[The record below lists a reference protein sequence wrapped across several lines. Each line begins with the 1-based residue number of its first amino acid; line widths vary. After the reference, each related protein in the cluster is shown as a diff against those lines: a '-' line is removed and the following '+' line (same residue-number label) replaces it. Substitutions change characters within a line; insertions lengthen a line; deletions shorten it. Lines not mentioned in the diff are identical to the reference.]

1 MFTNVP
7 FPAIFIAMSNKKR
20 VFSGIQPSGDLHIG
34 NYLGAIVNWVRGQ
47 DAHDNIFCIVDLH
60 AITVPQDPN
69 KLKANTMELAK
80 VLLASGIDPK
90 KSTLFVQSE
99 RPEHSE
105 MAWILNCFTRMGELK
120 KMIQYKQK
128 SGLDVNLHVLRKFV
142 QEKIREELVKN
153 YKLPSQEGPF
163 DGLKM
168 ELTIQKQ
175 LDQIVNK
182 GLVDDILDG
191 VIDKL
196 EGVSTVGLFDYPVL
210 MAGDILLYD
219 TEEVPVGE
227 DQKQHVEIARDIAQ
241 RLNKRVGKVV
251 VVPQPVIKKE
261 GARIM
266 SLTDPT
272 KKMSKSDQNEN
283 SYVLLRDDAETIRK
297 KFARAVTDSD
307 NKIKFDKEKKPG
319 ISNLLNIMSVCTEIP
334 ISDLEKKYASSNYGQ
349 FKADVAEC
357 VIEMLKPIQAKL
369 AEYDKNEDKVRKILA
384 DGAEAV
390 APRAKDTLQRVK
402 KAVGLGL

>member
-7 FPAIFIAMSNKKR
+7 FPAIFVAMSNKKR

-60 AITVPQDPN
+60 AITVPQDPK

-105 MAWILNCFTRMGELK
+105 MGWILNCFTHMGELSRMTQFKEKGGK
-120 KMIQYKQK
+120 K
-128 SGLDVNLHVLRKFV
+128 
-142 QEKIREELVKN
+142 E
-153 YKLPSQEGPF
+153 
-163 DGLKM
+163 
-168 ELTIQKQ
+168 T
-175 LDQIVNK
+175 
-182 GLVDDILDG
+182 
-191 VIDKL
+191 
-196 EGVSTVGLFDYPVL
+196 TVGLFDYPVL

-251 VVPQPVIKKE
+251 VVPEPVIKKE

-283 SYVLLRDDAETIRK
+283 SYILLRDDAETIRK

-307 NKIKFDKEKKPG
+307 NKIKFDKAKKPG
-319 ISNLLNIMSVCTEIP
+319 ISNLLNIMSVCTETP
-334 ISDLEKKYASSNYGQ
+334 IIELEKKYADSNYGQ
-349 FKADVAEC
+349 FKTDVAEC